1 MKTISDR
8 RYRRLLELERATYF
22 AVGFYY
28 DGDINRLSVEVG
40 DQMFWLLKGDDA
52 MYWWGYEHPPDL
64 WRYYA

>member
-8 RYRRLLELERATYF
+8 RYRRLLELERASYF
-22 AVGFYY
+22 TREFYHEGGI
-28 DGDINRLSVEVG
+28 DRFSVVVD
-40 DQMFWLLKGDDA
+40 DQMYWLLKDDDA